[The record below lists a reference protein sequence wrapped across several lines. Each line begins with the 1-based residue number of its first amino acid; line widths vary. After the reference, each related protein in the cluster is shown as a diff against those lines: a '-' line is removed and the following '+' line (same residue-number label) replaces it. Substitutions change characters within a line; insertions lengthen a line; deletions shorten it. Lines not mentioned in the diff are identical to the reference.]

1 MRNHLIA
8 VVIRSVT
15 LSVLTVWS
23 LEVSVSVAQQ
33 NFEQQGYAT
42 AASARLPDAHWSA
55 VLQFL
60 EHIRSEQI

>member
-33 NFEQQGYAT
+33 NFEQQGCAT
-42 AASARLPDAHWSA
+42 AASARLPDAHWST
-55 VLQFL
+55 VSQFL